1 MKLFHI
7 FGNTLK
13 LDILLIIIN
22 NNKDF
27 KKKICN
33 ISCRGDKSISIYLCI
48 YWAGGPIQG
57 H

>member
-7 FGNTLK
+7 FENTLK
-13 LDILLIIIN
+13 LYILLIIIN

-27 KKKICN
+27 KKNICN
-33 ISCRGDKSISIYLCI
+33 IS
-48 YWAGGPIQG
+48 

>member
-33 ISCRGDKSISIYLCI
+33 ISCRGDTSSSIYLCI
-48 YWAGGPIQG
+48 YWAEGPI
-57 H
+57 